1 MATYVVLANWT
12 QQGIEHVRES
22 PERTARGK
30 AFAKSLGAEIKAF
43 YLLMGQYDTM
53 WIVEAPDDET
63 MAKVC
68 LAIGS
73 QGSVS
78 TVTLRAWNE
87 AEYKKIC
94 KAIPE
99 KTSTAS

>member
-12 QQGIEHVRES
+12 QQGIEHVKQS
-22 PERTARGK
+22 PERTAVGK

-43 YLLMGQYDTM
+43 YLLMGQYDSM

-73 QGSVS
+73 RGNLR
-78 TVTLRAWNE
+78 TVTMRAWPE
-87 AEYKKIC
+87 AEYKKLC
-94 KAIPE
+94 KAIPD
-99 KTSTAS
+99 KTLKPS

>member
-12 QQGIEHVRES
+12 QQGIEHVKRS
-22 PERTARGK
+22 PERTVAGK

-43 YLLMGQYDTM
+43 YMLMGQYDSM

-73 QGSVS
+73 RGSVR
-78 TVTLRAWNE
+78 TVTARAWTE

-99 KTSTAS
+99 KTAKPS